1 MSTVSHNEESRFFTR
16 LVAGAVV
23 GAVVLFGATVGVRR
37 VVCAETV
44 DTRDDARSVWIY
56 LIETSADPESERV
69 GEFVEFMDHRLP
81 ALECS
86 SWGTPKEVES

>member
-69 GEFVEFMDHRLP
+69 GEFVEFMDRRLP